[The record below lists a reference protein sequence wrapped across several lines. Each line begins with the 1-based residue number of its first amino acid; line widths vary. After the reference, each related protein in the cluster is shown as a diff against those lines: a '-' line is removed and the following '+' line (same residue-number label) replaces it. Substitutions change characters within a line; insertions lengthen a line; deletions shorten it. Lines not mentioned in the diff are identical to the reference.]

1 MFQDKQRDKHGF
13 LIETVKEAIKAR
25 AQGPQERP
33 LFEQREWDPTI
44 TDKLL
49 WTPPK
54 VDKTGFEI
62 PDSEKIES
70 VPSNAY
76 RILVFDNRL
85 RGRIGYDEARRSCV
99 IREEIPYEIRR
110 NVPWREIP
118 ALYDKK
124 RWNIL
129 GDNDL
134 TWIGGFL
141 ETHYRLRI
149 SRNDLRCQVD
159 LACQAY
165 KFHSIRDWLETLE
178 PQPGVCLSEDW
189 LIRLCGAADT
199 PLNRAY
205 CVRILQAAVARAY
218 DPGCKLDTMPVV
230 YGGQGGGKSEMWIAL
245 AGKIDGVSQH
255 VVFNEKIGTP
265 DATRVLHSAW
275 CVDLDECTS
284 LKRCR
289 DPELPKQW
297 ITKRADAIVQKF
309 KNEVEKWPRSSF
321 MVSSTNPSAIIKDPA
336 GARRWWVIEVG
347 SIDLDGIARERS
359 QLFAEAVV
367 RYKAWKEL
375 DDRFHALKASGAP
388 AEDLEIAKE
397 KAKELHWSLPPW
409 LWKAQA
415 ESVEFCTTEISYEG
429 RIERYLE
436 ESGRNRISTYEII
449 RDCLRVGATEQ
460 SGDAEAVAKVM
471 HKLGWKNVRYREGGD
486 KIRGWENPKG

>member
-25 AQGPQERP
+25 AQGSQERP

-44 TDKLL
+44 VDKLL

-62 PDSEKIES
+62 PDSEKIENL
-70 VPSNAY
+70 PTNAY

-118 ALYDKK
+118 ALYDGKPWK
-124 RWNIL
+124 LL
-129 GDNDL
+129 GD
-134 TWIGGFL
+134 TEETKISAFL
-141 ETHYRLRI
+141 QTHYRIKIHRQELKFQI
-149 SRNDLRCQVD
+149 EA
-159 LACQAY
+159 ACRDY
-165 KFHSIRDWLETLE
+165 SFHSIRDWLDTLE

-189 LIRLCGAADT
+189 LIRLCGVADT

-218 DPGCKLDTMPVV
+218 SPGCKLDTMPVL
-230 YGGQGGGKSEMWIAL
+230 YGKHGAGKSELWKAL
-245 AGKIDGVSQH
+245 TGTLNNSSLH
-255 VVFNEKIGTP
+255 VVFREKIGT
-265 DATRVLHSAW
+265 DNATRVTHSAW
-275 CVDLDECTS
+275 CVDLDECAA
-284 LKRCR
+284 LKRMK
-289 DPELPKQW
+289 DQEIVKQW
-297 ITKRADAIVQKF
+297 ITTTEDVIVQKF
-309 KNEVEKWPRSSF
+309 KNETEKWPRSSF
-321 MVSSTNPSAIIKDPA
+321 MVSSSNPSSFIRDPS
-336 GARRWWVIEVG
+336 GARRYWIIEVG
-347 SIDLDGIARERS
+347 TIDLRAIAAERE
-359 QLFAEAVV
+359 QLFAEAVQ
-367 RYKAWKEL
+367 RYRAWEAEEKKLQLLIE
-375 DDRFHALKASGAP
+375 KNAP
-388 AEDLEIAKE
+388 VEDLEIAKE

-436 ESGRNRISTYEII
+436 ESGKSRISTYEII

-486 KIRGWENPKG
+486 KIRGWENPKA